1 MPFEQEGVGGLT
13 FAGSESTTT
22 LVTFGALD
30 KEASR
35 LVVETW
41 PFAPL
46 ADGAGVELIASSF
59 IFGHAW
65 LRSKFITG
73 PVAFV
78 LPSQISRLWAI

>member
-1 MPFEQEGVGGLT
+1 MPFEQEGVGGFA

-30 KEASR
+30 KEAPR

-41 PFAPL
+41 SFAPL
-46 ADGAGVELIASSF
+46 ADSAGVELVASSF

-65 LRSKFITG
+65 LCFS
-73 PVAFV
+73 P
-78 LPSQISRLWAI
+78 